1 MFYQSLAREDTNHTL
16 SKIQIRRNNFKKW
29 LQHEMHRLAPVLDS
43 SGSSGAAR
51 KFGTLCR
58 PVPATVFPVLDPT
71 SVLGPFCALRNLKWR
86 YWKPQHDI
94 AVKWR
99 RPLGTSAEL

>member
-29 LQHEMHRLAPVLDS
+29 LQQHHEMHRLDS
-43 SGSSGAAR
+43 STVR
-51 KFGTLCR
+51 TLKIWGTLCR

-71 SVLGPFCALRNLKWR
+71 SVLGRVLSAIRGGIGSRNMTL
-86 YWKPQHDI
+86 Q
-94 AVKWR
+94 
-99 RPLGTSAEL
+99 